1 MFDHISSM
9 ETQSKRPADAVQLQV
24 VTVTIYSRR
33 RKYNGHVP
41 VLNQWSHFLGQVFHA
56 SIQEH
61 LSQLCRSQLL
71 PGHLKTIQMP
81 HVNNCRDVAPLC
93 LSVRP
98 SVLVWVCWLRS
109 VGPVGP
115 GGIYSCYCCLSFLK
129 KAAVP
134 TPPTQLLPNPTI
146 WKT

>member
-71 PGHLKTIQMP
+71 PGHLKTIQSHKS

-98 SVLVWVCWLRS
+98 RRFGLGVLTSLCRS
-109 VGPVGP
+109 
-115 GGIYSCYCCLSFLK
+115 SWAWWHLFLL
-129 KAAVP
+129 
-134 TPPTQLLPNPTI
+134 LLPVLFKESCRTYPAYPTA
-146 WKT
+146 T